1 MNKEREE
8 LIKTLRDWQ
17 NGTLT
22 ASQVHEW
29 GENHFPYS
37 GEPHDEVTNEV
48 LQRLDILDMNLLIA
62 EDAPMLLDVLANATT
77 GAEAD
82 QMIDAYYKSNVN
94 IEARKR
100 QLASDPL
107 YAPFCKN

>member
-48 LQRLDILDMNLLIA
+48 LQRLDILDMNLL
-62 EDAPMLLDVLANATT
+62 AP
-77 GAEAD
+77 
-82 QMIDAYYKSNVN
+82 S
-94 IEARKR
+94 
-100 QLASDPL
+100 
-107 YAPFCKN
+107 